1 MDFFR
6 WDTKCGQPEGE
17 EHSNLRRVALARVD
31 IGGQVFELEV
41 QSKMVTASI
50 KQWRTVGDLA
60 ADATGV
66 WGWGGWESLRE
77 AKLRGMWW
85 ATQKLEELAN
95 VSFGTG
101 IGNAPV
107 RIVTRGQVQRLDK
120 FGDDAVIGAYMVTSV
135 GTFNVA
141 QMAGGG
147 WRVVRQMLPDDAQFP
162 GGWQVLD
169 ESAPEVNG
177 YWVLCPTIWDA
188 MQTAHSW
195 SRELAL
201 HTTGTPEEEAMP
213 VEVPP
218 VEAMPIDEM
227 PVEVPPVVE
236 RAMPAVRAP
245 DGVVRRAD
253 GLFVG
258 ENHGWRAFQDGHVWV
273 RMPRVGGTYIQAV
286 VTYLPTDNV
295 GEPWRVEVRVGKAFA
310 NEFDYNP
317 GFPVVIDET
326 TWWLFDGRAA
336 SKTAA
341 QREAERRI
349 AVSRMRLGKKGL

>member
-6 WDTKCGQPEGE
+6 WNTKPGQPDGE
-17 EHSNLRRVALARVD
+17 EHSNLRRVALAVVD

-41 QSKMVTASI
+41 QSNMVTASV

-60 ADATGV
+60 ANASGV

-95 VSFGTG
+95 ESFGTG
-101 IGNAPV
+101 VGNAPI
-107 RIVTRGQVQRLDK
+107 RIVTRGQVQPLDR
-120 FGDDAVIGAYMVTSV
+120 FGDDAVIGAYMVTPV

-141 QMAGGG
+141 QVPGGG

-169 ESAPEVNG
+169 ESGPEMNG

-188 MQTAHSW
+188 MQTAQSW

-213 VEVPP
+213 IEAMP
-218 VEAMPIDEM
+218 VEAMP
-227 PVEVPPVVE
+227 VE
-236 RAMPAVRAP
+236 AMPAVRAP
-245 DGVVRRAD
+245 DGVVRRSD

-273 RMPRVGGTYIQAV
+273 KMPRNGGTYIQAV

-295 GEPWRVEVRVGKAFA
+295 GEPWRVQVAVGKAFVD
-310 NEFDYNP
+310 EGDYNP

-349 AVSRMRLGKKGL
+349 AISRMRLGKHGL

>member
-6 WDTKCGQPEGE
+6 WNTKPGQREGE
-17 EHSNLRRVALARVD
+17 EHSNLRRVALAVVD

-41 QSKMVTASI
+41 QSNMVTSSV

-60 ADATGV
+60 ASATGV

-85 ATQKLEELAN
+85 ATQKLEVLAN
-95 VSFGTG
+95 EAFGTG
-101 IGNAPV
+101 VGNAPV
-107 RIVTRGQVQRLDK
+107 QIVTRGQVEGIGK
-120 FGDDAVIGAYMVTSV
+120 VWDDAVIGAYMVTSV

-141 QMAGGG
+141 QVAGGG
-147 WRVVRQMLPDDAQFP
+147 WRVVRQMTRSDSQFP
-162 GGWQVLD
+162 GRWLELD
-169 ESAPEVNG
+169 PGYAAVNG
-177 YWVLCPTIWDA
+177 YWVLCPSIWDA
-188 MQTAHSW
+188 MQTAYSW

-201 HTTGTPEEEAMP
+201 HTPGTPEVEVMPVEADVEADRDQAMP

-218 VEAMPIDEM
+218 VA
-227 PVEVPPVVE
+227 E
-236 RAMPAVRAP
+236 RATPALRAP

-286 VTYLPTDNV
+286 VTYWPTENV
-295 GEPWRVEVRVGKAFA
+295 GEPWRVEVRVGKALVDEA
-310 NEFDYNP
+310 DYNP

-349 AVSRMRLGKKGL
+349 AISRMRLGKKGL